1 VFKSSG
7 DISRVFALA
16 ILADAF
22 IAFGAI
28 FFTVV
33 TYDLGSMVVGLMCLI
48 GGLVFCLGLILLVV
62 VVGAELDQLAG
73 SINLDN
79 LTLHGFIV

>member
-1 VFKSSG
+1 MFKSSG

-62 VVGAELDQLAG
+62 AGVELDQLAG
-73 SINLDN
+73 AINLDN

>member
-1 VFKSSG
+1 MFKSSG

-33 TYDLGSMVVGLMCLI
+33 TYDLGSMVVGLLCLI

-62 VVGAELDQLAG
+62 AGVELDKLAG
-73 SINLDN
+73 AINLDD
-79 LTLHGFIV
+79 LTLHGFII

>member
-16 ILADAF
+16 ILAGAF

-62 VVGAELDQLAG
+62 AGVELDQLAG
-73 SINLDN
+73 AINLDN